1 MHPTILQGTAPY
13 NKGYQPQMSMALKLR
28 NPVVGREN
36 LPMREA
42 HFPTEPMVSPQRRLQ
57 LPLLRLGEVMAVAL
71 IAPAVFPCPFPLC
84 A

>member
-1 MHPTILQGTAPY
+1 MHPPILQGTAPY
-13 NKGYQPQMSMALKLR
+13 NKGHQPQMSMALKLR
-28 NPVVGREN
+28 NPAVGREN

-42 HFPTEPMVSPQRRLQ
+42 HFPTEPMFSPQRRLQ

-71 IAPAVFPCPFPLC
+71 ITPAVFPCPFPLC